1 MPGSR
6 IIAPPCS
13 RSTLTAGELH
23 DSCRVHAGT
32 GQQLLSEIS
41 HLRRARQR
49 EVRPQEALQQRRSFS
64 TSTEGELRSSVQRQV
79 EEVGFLQDENI
90 RPREC

>member
-1 MPGSR
+1 MPGGR

-13 RSTLTAGELH
+13 RSTLTTGELH
-23 DSCRVHAGT
+23 DSRGVHAGT

-64 TSTEGELRSSVQRQV
+64 TSAEGELRSSV
-79 EEVGFLQDENI
+79 
-90 RPREC
+90 